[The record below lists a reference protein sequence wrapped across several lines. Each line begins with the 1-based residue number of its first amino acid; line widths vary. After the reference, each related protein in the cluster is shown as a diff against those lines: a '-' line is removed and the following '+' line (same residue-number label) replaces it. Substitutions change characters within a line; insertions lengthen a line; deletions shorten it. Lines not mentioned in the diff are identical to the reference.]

1 MSRETHRAG
10 DGMAQEVM
18 SRFGVSC
25 PIPGSP
31 LLEQGKGLISLLV
44 TVEVSQELY
53 QSSLCEVPTG
63 EVLQAPLLAMP
74 FGSSSSLF
82 PKPQGLFG
90 FRSSGCEHMLGW
102 LLEQHEATGT
112 CQPHES
118 SVGTDI
124 SVMPGYCA
132 RLCHQAF
139 AR

>member
-1 MSRETHRAG
+1 MLIFRETHRAG
-10 DGMAQEVM
+10 DGMEVM

-74 FGSSSSLF
+74 CGSSSF
-82 PKPQGLFG
+82 PKT
-90 FRSSGCEHMLGW
+90 SGVVWFQKLW
-102 LLEQHEATGT
+102 L
-112 CQPHES
+112 
-118 SVGTDI
+118 
-124 SVMPGYCA
+124 
-132 RLCHQAF
+132 
-139 AR
+139 